1 MPEPRLRPARLRAG
15 VAAAVLAALLL
26 IQSAAAAAAPGA
38 YVRLTDLSCRASR
51 GAQAAAETVAD
62 ERAELHASLTLP
74 GSWALFTFSA
84 ANDGD
89 RSVRLVRAA
98 QRDQTPPDV
107 DVSFGISGADEGE
120 TLAPGQTCTV
130 SVLVRRAEDA
140 ASTEED
146 GAFSL
151 ALYYAAEE
159 TVPATGDG
167 GLSAAVCGAA
177 AAGLLLLMLAERRKG
192 RGAV

>member
-15 VAAAVLAALLL
+15 AAAAVLVALLL
-26 IQSAAAAAAPGA
+26 IQTAMAGGSPGA
-38 YVRLTDLSCRASR
+38 HVLLRDLSCRASR
-51 GAQAAAETVAD
+51 GAQAAAETVDD
-62 ERAELHASLTLP
+62 ERAKLHASLTLP

-84 ANDGD
+84 VNDGD
-89 RSVRLVRAA
+89 RPMHLMRAA

-120 TLAPGQTCTV
+120 TLAPGQTCTG
-130 SVLVRRAEDA
+130 SVLVRRTEDA
-140 ASTEED
+140 ASTD
-146 GAFSL
+146 GAGAFSL

-159 TVPATGDG
+159 TAPATGDG

-177 AAGLLLLMLAERRKG
+177 AAALLFLRLAERRKG

>member
-1 MPEPRLRPARLRAG
+1 MPEPRLRPARLRA
-15 VAAAVLAALLL
+15 
-26 IQSAAAAAAPGA
+26 
-38 YVRLTDLSCRASR
+38 
-51 GAQAAAETVAD
+51 
-62 ERAELHASLTLP
+62 
-74 GSWALFTFSA
+74 
-84 ANDGD
+84 
-89 RSVRLVRAA
+89 A

-107 DVSFGISGADEGE
+107 AVSFGISGADEGE

-140 ASTEED
+140 ASTDGE

-159 TVPATGDG
+159 TAPATGDG

-177 AAGLLLLMLAERRKG
+177 AAVLLFLLLAERRKG